1 MKKVFFLSKSECPI
15 KHIVTEQKVE
25 WGHTLGSTIAIT
37 AHFFCAAIARHPL
50 SKTGNILLSSKVQ
63 TSAGLAA
70 KMKFYCYVFIVS
82 ALLTNVSTVKH
93 NTVCQGTEFADTL
106 SLAWPSQ
113 KNFNL

>member
-63 TSAGLAA
+63 TSAGLASQNEILLLC
-70 KMKFYCYVFIVS
+70 FHCLCS
-82 ALLTNVSTVKH
+82 ADKCKH
-93 NTVCQGTEFADTL
+93 SKAQHCL
-106 SLAWPSQ
+106 SG
-113 KNFNL
+113 N